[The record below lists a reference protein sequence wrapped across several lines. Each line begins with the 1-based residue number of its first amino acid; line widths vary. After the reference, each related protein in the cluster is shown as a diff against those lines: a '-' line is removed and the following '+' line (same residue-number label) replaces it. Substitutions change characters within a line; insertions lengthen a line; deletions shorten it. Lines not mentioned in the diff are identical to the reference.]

1 MTLRIARR
9 FGRLE
14 RLFSYAK
21 RYKALLVATIGMGL
35 MGFAVT
41 FVFPW
46 MIGSAMDR
54 VISPRPGPGG
64 VLPPVAQREHWLL
77 LLTIIGTITAL
88 CSAVAVYGRGHMTAK
103 LGNRIIAD
111 LRQELFDHLNRLS
124 LHFYAKESSG
134 AILSRLINDIQQASQ
149 IMNSGVILLALDAV
163 QMLVGVLLLFSV
175 SWKVAIT
182 CLLVMPAYALTFR
195 LLNPKVR
202 RASRRVQNQ
211 ISKISGSVG
220 ERLAG
225 IALVKTMATEDTE
238 RERFRLDNEEF
249 YGRVVQQSSVAHLV
263 GAISEMLIHTGTM
276 IVIGLGGYFALF
288 GAPTLTGGDV
298 IKLLGWLGIIYG
310 PVHRFSDFNIVFET
324 SMAAMDRVFQVFGIT
339 PKIQDHR
346 DARPEGPK
354 QGAVRFENVRFQY
367 HDDSEESRTRLD
379 DEPTGGEAEDDESE
393 QPRKAKTAEIP
404 DHRFVLDGLSFN
416 VAAGEKVAIVGPSGS
431 GKTTIVSLLPRLYD
445 VTEGSVKIDGID
457 VRDYRLK
464 PLRKSIGIVQ
474 QASLVFSGSVRENI
488 CYGCTESEM
497 DKTKIELAARAANA
511 HDFIM
516 ALPNGYET
524 VLGERGVNLSGGQL
538 QRLSIARALLK
549 DPKILI
555 LDEAT
560 SALDTES
567 EALVQDALER
577 VMQGRTCF
585 VIAHRLSTI
594 RNADRILV
602 IKDGRVAEAGTHEEL
617 MDRDGVYARLV
628 RQQFHGRH
636 GEPPIRLR
644 SEEVEAVGV

>member
-1 MTLRIARR
+1 
-9 FGRLE
+9 
-14 RLFSYAK
+14 
-21 RYKALLVATIGMGL
+21 
-35 MGFAVT
+35 
-41 FVFPW
+41 
-46 MIGSAMDR
+46 
-54 VISPRPGPGG
+54 
-64 VLPPVAQREHWLL
+64 
-77 LLTIIGTITAL
+77 
-88 CSAVAVYGRGHMTAK
+88 
-103 LGNRIIAD
+103 
-111 LRQELFDHLNRLS
+111 
-124 LHFYAKESSG
+124 
-134 AILSRLINDIQQASQ
+134 
-149 IMNSGVILLALDAV
+149 
-163 QMLVGVLLLFSV
+163 
-175 SWKVAIT
+175 
-182 CLLVMPAYALTFR
+182 
-195 LLNPKVR
+195 
-202 RASRRVQNQ
+202 
-211 ISKISGSVG
+211 
-220 ERLAG
+220 
-225 IALVKTMATEDTE
+225 
-238 RERFRLDNEEF
+238 
-249 YGRVVQQSSVAHLV
+249 
-263 GAISEMLIHTGTM
+263 
-276 IVIGLGGYFALF
+276 
-288 GAPTLTGGDV
+288 
-298 IKLLGWLGIIYG
+298 
-310 PVHRFSDFNIVFET
+310 
-324 SMAAMDRVFQVFGIT
+324 
-339 PKIQDHR
+339 
-346 DARPEGPK
+346 
-354 QGAVRFENVRFQY
+354 
-367 HDDSEESRTRLD
+367 
-379 DEPTGGEAEDDESE
+379 
-393 QPRKAKTAEIP
+393 
-404 DHRFVLDGLSFN
+404 LDGLSFT

-457 VRDYRLK
+457 VRDSRLK

-474 QASLVFSGSVRENI
+474 QASLVFSGTMRENI

-516 ALPNGYET
+516 ALPDGYET

-602 IKDGRVAEAGTHEEL
+602 IKDGRVAEAGTHDEL

-644 SEEVEAVGV
+644 PAAAVGA